1 MGLPPGDRVGLFTLN
16 VVGNGING
24 GVALAAPE
32 CGGVEVDGYD
42 RPAAGEGERITAD
55 PRAEVDHGFAR
66 RCSGLVEPGGF
77 VSSDGLGGCLF
88 EADAVEPHLVGAVEL
103 GATFAAEFGRQQG
116 EPDEVGRVELAEPR
130 LQGELGLG
138 RGAHVVEQGVVVGQ
152 LLEESGFG
160 GIDGRGGV
168 GGCHVGDCQSPDEH
182 TQPRGWLRGRSK
194 AKVKRQKWVCRV
206 SATCSGWWPVLKP
219 GESGLEGVRW

>member
-116 EPDEVGRVELAEPR
+116 EPDEVGHVRGSTDMGNVSQVVPSIHPMLAVAPAGVSIHTPEFADHAR
-130 LQGELGLG
+130 SAAGE
-138 RGAHVVEQGVVVGQ
+138 
-152 LLEESGFG
+152 
-160 GIDGRGGV
+160 
-168 GGCHVGDCQSPDEH
+168 
-182 TQPRGWLRGRSK
+182 RS
-194 AKVKRQKWVCRV
+194 
-206 SATCSGWWPVLKP
+206 CS
-219 GESGLEGVRW
+219 